1 MKNIWCNIVAAIQQR
16 VTIPRGENTECLVLL
31 DKDIEAPLVRNTD
44 CSCDLEVC
52 VDVCFNE

>member
-16 VTIPRGENTECLVLL
+16 VTIPREVNTECHVLL
-31 DKDIEAPLVRNTD
+31 DRDVEAPLVGSAD